1 MKYTIN
7 GRELADDQTMSIKK
21 KLLACHLKGIASIGK
36 EDINTRHMKNN
47 GMPQK
52 LDKEGRLVR
61 TYNKRPIQ
69 VFVEGKWR
77 CIDWTNEY
85 NPIIVM
91 DWKAG
96 HFRCY

>member
-1 MKYTIN
+1 MDKLSQSI
-7 GRELADDQTMSIKK
+7 RE
-21 KLLACHLKGIASIGK
+21 KLLTCHLKGIASIGI

-61 TYNKRPIQ
+61 IYNKRPIQ
-69 VFVEGKWR
+69 VLVEGKWR
-77 CIDWTNEY
+77 DIDWTNEY

-96 HFRCY
+96 HFRIY